1 MTRFAG
7 ALSALALGAL
17 AACSSFSGG
26 GGSGASFGERLMLA
40 GPTVPPSMPEETS
53 DVYCP
58 TVGVIEGGAAL
69 QAYSGGRVGDAAA
82 LRNQI
87 TLGQLARECTG
98 QPDGTTQVRVG
109 VEGRALLG
117 AGAGSGGTFSVPV
130 RVVLKRG
137 ERVIATRVRTASV
150 TIPAGETQGSFII
163 VEEGLSVPAA
173 DAQTFDI
180 EVGLGGAG
188 AATEGRSRR
197 RRG

>member
-1 MTRFAG
+1 MRTNA
-7 ALSALALGAL
+7 GAL
-17 AACSSFSGG
+17 AALGLSLLAGCGTFGG
-26 GGSGASFGERLMLA
+26 DGSGASLGERIMLA

-69 QAYSGGRVGDAAA
+69 QAYAGGRVGDAYA

-87 TLGQLARECTG
+87 SLGQLARECSG
-98 QPDGTTQVRVG
+98 RPDGTTVVRVG

-117 AGAGSGGTFSVPV
+117 AGAGSGGRFNVPV
-130 RVVLKRG
+130 RILVKRG
-137 ERVIATRVRTASV
+137 DRIIDSRVRQATV
-150 TIPAGETQGSFII
+150 EIPAGDSQGTFAL
-163 VEEGLSVPAA
+163 VEEGIVVPAA
-173 DAQTFDI
+173 DAETFDI

-188 AATEGRSRR
+188 AAQGGRR